1 MLLAVLLLAG
11 CAGSVSESDIT
22 GKTYLY
28 EKDGFGGDFAIT
40 IEEDGTFRY
49 YEGPLSSHIGY
60 GEWTLEEDTLL
71 LTENN
76 LTNYFKVD
84 GSDLIFLEENS
95 SNFTYVTVSGGE
107 RFSGSPAEPSG
118 A

>member
-1 MLLAVLLLAG
+1 M
-11 CAGSVSESDIT
+11 
-22 GKTYLY
+22 
-28 EKDGFGGDFAIT
+28 
-40 IEEDGTFRY
+40 
-49 YEGPLSSHIGY
+49 SSHIGY

-71 LTENN
+71 LTENA

-95 SNFTYVTVSGGE
+95 SNFTYVTVFGGE